1 MEAVGVI
8 VKTAKGVTEI
18 QTRANQLS
26 QKKRYLLILV
36 DGQSTIAGMI
46 AKFPGLGDIGPILRE
61 LLDEGFVEIKSAPG
75 RAAATA
81 ATAATAA
88 APAGERFS
96 DAVSVLSRQ
105 LYDLIGPTADDFT
118 GRLEG
123 AQDRAGFLAA
133 VRSSTKMVESFAGK
147 KKAALFE
154 QNAMAIADR
163 FFK

>member
-1 MEAVGVI
+1 MEVPGVI
-8 VKTAKGVTEI
+8 VKSAKGVTEI
-18 QTRANQLS
+18 QTRASQLS

-36 DGQSTIAGMI
+36 DGQSTIDGMI

-61 LLDEGFVEIKSAPG
+61 LLDEGFLEIKSVP
-75 RAAATA
+75 ATA
-81 ATAATAA
+81 RAKSGASAAVAT
-88 APAGERFS
+88 GGDRFS
-96 DAVSVLSRQ
+96 DSVTVLSRQ

-118 GRLEG
+118 GKLEG

-133 VRSSTKMVESFAGK
+133 VRSSTMMVESFAGK